1 MKKTFKQKIFNRL
14 INKGNKQTAEKTL
27 LKSFKLMQKLEP
39 KKDTKNILKL
49 AVVNTSPSLYVKN
62 IKRKK
67 KRTIEFPF
75 LLKLNLRLS
84 YGIKFLI
91 TSTKS
96 NTQNPFYENF
106 TFELL
111 NSSKKNSVSFKRK
124 AELHKEAFLKKKFAN
139 YRWF

>member
-124 AELHKEAFLKKKFAN
+124 SELHKEAFLKKKFAN